1 MAIDFMGFINAEV
14 PEGWDAAKKQR
25 LRDSF
30 VYQNGYTDT
39 VENPEGGDP
48 IPNPVSKNDFGN
60 QVLTQFIV
68 NCIKAWEATMDS
80 AASRLAA
87 IADVEAEFGGD
98 WNA

>member
-60 QVLTQFIV
+60 QVLWILRLPGLLLLPMLRQSSEGIGTHDGQR
-68 NCIKAWEATMDS
+68 N
-80 AASRLAA
+80 AAL
-87 IADVEAEFGGD
+87 D
-98 WNA
+98 